1 MRLWGLSH
9 KTSSMNVDDEPTG
22 GCEGLLLRQ
31 VGELLGK
38 GEGGEQEMEEVEEGE
53 ERERRAMERE
63 QEGGIR
69 EEKEKE
75 EKEGKKT
82 NDSLSA
88 HMCSISNY
96 RHTEVRKSILE

>member
-38 GEGGEQEMEEVEEGE
+38 QEGGSRRRRG
-53 ERERRAMERE
+53 RRGKRRAMERE

-75 EKEGKKT
+75 EKWGKKT
-82 NDSLSA
+82 NDSSSA

-96 RHTEVRKSILE
+96 PHTEVRKSILE